1 MESTRY
7 PAMVNQN
14 HLIHFFGTTNKT
26 NNNNKSNYFQIWEC
40 FKILLNFEKGLMI
53 THVTNK
59 VTINWKLRKYNKLF
73 KPFYKIK
80 I

>member
-1 MESTRY
+1 
-7 PAMVNQN
+7 MVNQN

-26 NNNNKSNYFQIWEC
+26 NNNNKSKYFQIWEC
-40 FKILLNFEKGLMI
+40 LKILLNFEKGLMI
-53 THVTNK
+53 THVTANN